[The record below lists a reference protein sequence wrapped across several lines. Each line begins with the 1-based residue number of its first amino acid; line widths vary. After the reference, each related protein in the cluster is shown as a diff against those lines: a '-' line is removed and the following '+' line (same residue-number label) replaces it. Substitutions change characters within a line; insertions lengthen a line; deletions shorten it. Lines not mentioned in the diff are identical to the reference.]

1 MDRNLTVSVIGLGVL
16 LVFAGLIPLGA
27 AAAPNQT
34 NGGGSQPSGGYA
46 LVEFADHPVGSYA
59 GGISGYAPTKP
70 APGHKLD
77 LASSA
82 VVNYRGYLGSEHA
95 NFRAWLRSNAPQI
108 AIVREYDLSFNGV
121 AVQLNGASISA
132 LSRGPQVAAVTP
144 SWLYKPSMDVSVSLI
159 HAPEVWSELGVKP
172 FAKRPSLGD
181 LSDIAVGVIDTGIL
195 DTHPFIAPCRPAG
208 GIAHDVFFSGTGTAA
223 FGPTIFFDHGT
234 HVSGTIGGCPTKGP
248 FSVSGSALTLQGDFG
263 NAMSGVA
270 PGVTLHDYNVFPG
283 YGAGFIAFGGSAFS
297 HDIIAAVEKAV
308 ADGMDVIN
316 LSLGG
321 NVQGPHDTLAE
332 AINAAVGAGT
342 VAVIAA
348 GNSGPGILTVES
360 PGNAANAI
368 TAGASTNPHY
378 LGITL
383 TMGGASFG
391 AAIGDFANFDP
402 AVTAP
407 TSLTTPANG
416 CTTISQDLAGKIAL
430 IDRGVCTFGTK
441 IQNAQDRH
449 ALGVVIV
456 NNVGGDP
463 IAMGADGVHFPTIP
477 AAMVSQADGA
487 VLKGAAGSTI
497 TVDGTTKAEIIT
509 PNADILA
516 GFSSKGPTPY
526 DFRLKP
532 DVTAPGVNVLSSV
545 FVLNE
550 DGSYTPEYA
559 FFQGTSMATPHT
571 AGAAALLKSRHPD
584 WSPAEIK
591 SALVNNADRT
601 VTATSGLGPIAR
613 GGGRINVERAAQAP
627 VTLDPVSV
635 SFGAW
640 TGGKDATSSM
650 AVAFTNQRASSVTC
664 ALSVVISVGPAGL
677 VTLSPSTLTLA
688 AGATATATVAL
699 HGGTSLGTG
708 FYWGDVRASCDGT
721 ILLGPWWTA
730 VQRTNGFLNGN
741 QNSPAS
747 YFDPAYYGNPS
758 FLVAGVW
765 TG

>member
-1 MDRNLTVSVIGLGVL
+1 MNRRVTPVVIVLGVL
-16 LVFAGLIPLGA
+16 LVFVGLIPLSGA
-27 AAAPNQT
+27 GAPKQT
-34 NGGGSQPSGGYA
+34 NGGGSQSSGEYA
-46 LVEFADHPVGSYA
+46 LVEFVDHPTGSYV
-59 GGISGYAPTKP
+59 GGIPGYGSTRPE
-70 APGHKLD
+70 PGHKLD
-77 LASSA
+77 LGSSA
-82 VVNYRGYLGSEHA
+82 VVNYRGYLGSVRA
-95 NFRAWLRSNAPQI
+95 NFHSWLTSNAPQVTV
-108 AIVREYDLSFNGV
+108 VREYDLSFNGV
-121 AVQLNGASISA
+121 AVELNGASMST
-132 LSRGPQVAAVTP
+132 LGRGPQVATVTP
-144 SWLYKPSMDVSVSLI
+144 SWLYKPSMDVSVPLI
-159 HAPEVWSELGVKP
+159 RAPEVWSELGVKP
-172 FAKRPSLGD
+172 FAKRASLGD
-181 LSDIAVGVIDTGIL
+181 LPDIAVGVIDTGIL
-195 DTHPFIAPCRPAG
+195 DTHPFIASCRPAG
-208 GIAHDVFFSGTGTAA
+208 SIAHDVFFSGTGTEP

-234 HVSGTIGGCPTKGP
+234 HVSGTIGGCATDGP
-248 FSVSGSALTLQGDFG
+248 FSVSGSALTLHGDFG

-332 AINAAVGAGT
+332 AINAAVDAGT

-378 LGITL
+378 LGITV
-383 TMGGASFG
+383 TMAGATFG

-402 AVTAP
+402 AITAP
-407 TSLTTPANG
+407 TSLTTPGDG
-416 CTTISQDLAGKIAL
+416 CTTIGEDLSGKIAL

-463 IAMGADGVHFPTIP
+463 TAMGADGIHFPTIP

-487 VLKGAAGSTI
+487 ILKGAAGSTI

-571 AGAAALLKSRHPD
+571 AGAAALLKARHPN
-584 WSPAEIK
+584 WGPEEIK

-635 SFGAW
+635 SFGVW
-640 TGGKDATSSM
+640 TGRKDATSSM
-650 AVAFTNQRASSVTC
+650 SVSFTNQGGGSLSC
-664 ALSVVISVGPAGL
+664 ALSVVISEGSAGL
-677 VTLSPSTLTLA
+677 VTVSPATLTLA
-688 AGATATATVAL
+688 AGATASATVAL
-699 HGGTSLGTG
+699 HGGTSLATG
-708 FYWGDVRASCDGT
+708 FYWGDVSANCGGT
-721 ILLGPWWTA
+721 VLLGPWWTA
-730 VQRTNGFLNGN
+730 VERTNGGLNGN

-747 YFDPAYYGNPS
+747 YFDPAYYGDPS